1 MQLIIWESVV
11 GLDQI
16 PFGSQSKSSGRQFGQ
31 SEPWGGSSKVG
42 VTGLGSACW
51 PRLLHA
57 IDQEALPGVCC
68 LPDAQ
73 RIAASRPFHG
83 AAGDALLAL
92 ALLLHAPP
100 SPPALPAPPQVV
112 WGLGLGLLGRTGISG
127 AGAATAFP
135 SASGRDTSPNSGLQ
149 RPFILCLPA
158 PQ

>member
-1 MQLIIWESVV
+1 MGRVNTREMQLTIWESVV

-16 PFGSQSKSSGRQFGQ
+16 PFGSQSGLSPGGQFQGWGQ
-31 SEPWGGSSKVG
+31 RVG
-42 VTGLGSACW
+42 QCLSW
-51 PRLLHA
+51 PRLAHA
-57 IDQEALPGVCC
+57 IDQQQGLPGVCW
-68 LPDAQ
+68 PDAQ

-100 SPPALPAPPQVV
+100 PPLALPAPPQVV

-135 SASGRDTSPNSGLQ
+135 SASGRDTTPNPGLQ
-149 RPFILCLPA
+149 RPFILCLPD